1 MLSLRAVHSEAILLS
16 ISQKKSPTHG
26 PSSSIE
32 SFDGP
37 RVATGCLDTHGV
49 PALARHPHHSAARSR
64 RATPATPH
72 TSVWKHMPTTV
83 LRGAPSQATSSV
95 YRSSGHPA
103 HELLLM
109 WARWLCG
116 SGSALMWAH
125 PHTAPNPLTACI
137 ASQACMIHRLALS
150 HQCRPLSV
158 VQTQP
163 LLLFTQ
169 RWCRALISVPTWESQ
184 P

>member
-1 MLSLRAVHSEAILLS
+1 MSDLAVAQSGSLRGDLAVDLPEKVADR
-16 ISQKKSPTHG
+16 

-72 TSVWKHMPTTV
+72 TSAWKHMPMTV
-83 LRGAPSQATSSV
+83 LRGAPSQATGSV

-103 HELLLM
+103 REHSLM

-116 SGSALMWAH
+116 SGSALMGASTH
-125 PHTAPNPLTACI
+125 SSYSLARTHHLSRMHAP
-137 ASQACMIHRLALS
+137 SS
-150 HQCRPLSV
+150 RPLSSIPSMHD
-158 VQTQP
+158 P
-163 LLLFTQ
+163 LSPPPFAGRRTLT
-169 RWCRALISVPTWESQ
+169 T
-184 P
+184 